1 MKIADF
7 FAQIGFKVD
16 TRGLQEFNDGMNAV
30 VSSVKGLALGLTG
43 VMTAWELMQV
53 KIGKSAQ
60 NMLNFKLYTG
70 EGIEEVRKLATVM
83 QSVNL
88 NFSMDTLL
96 SDISNF
102 KEAVRR
108 GQIFG
113 EGGGVMQTLR
123 MLGVTGL
130 KEGGIETIND
140 LLNALKQVPDEA
152 TRAMILSQAGLS
164 KQWLNVLDLPQDQF
178 ERIFQ
183 ANKDIFPDEKE
194 LKRRQEATLAIYL
207 EWLKLVN
214 LFETKVTDFAPILL
228 DILTRIRDILS
239 DTQKLNLIIEG
250 IKWFAILMGITMVTN
265 GIFGIIRGLWGI
277 ISIVPRAVGALIAL
291 GGAAATGLG
300 KLLGFGGAAAAA
312 KSAGG
317 KAVGAAAAKAV
328 GGRVAGAAAASFIP
342 VVGEIISLGLLAWG
356 AWDLFKLAK
365 NWMGSN
371 NQLPISSTANNS
383 AYESVSYDWNRSLAS
398 MSINAQNV
406 YIKAERVYG
415 GSGGVDTSTVDNN
428 VMRSLYDM
436 EAW

>member
-30 VSSVKGLALGLTG
+30 VNSVKGLALGLTG
-43 VMTAWELMQV
+43 AMSAWELMQLR
-53 KIGKSAQ
+53 IGKNAQ

-70 EGIEEVRKLATVM
+70 ESIEEARKLATVM

-88 NFSMDTLL
+88 SFSMDTLL
-96 SDISNF
+96 SDISKF

-130 KEGGIETIND
+130 KEGGIETIGD
-140 LLNALKQVPDEA
+140 LLKALRQIPDEA
-152 TRAMILSQAGLS
+152 TRAMVLSQAGLS
-164 KQWLNVLDLPQDQF
+164 NQWLNILDLPEGQF
-178 ERIFQ
+178 EKIYQ
-183 ANKDIFPDEKE
+183 ANKEMFPDEKE
-194 LKRRQEATLAIYL
+194 LKRRQEATLAIYV

-214 LFETKVTDFAPILL
+214 LFETKVTDFAPVLL
-228 DILTRIRDILS
+228 DILQRVRDILS
-239 DTQKLNLIIEG
+239 DTRKLNMVVEG
-250 IKWFAILMGITMVTN
+250 IKWFAILFGITMVSN
-265 GIFGIIRGLWGI
+265 GILGIIRGLWGI

-291 GGAAATGLG
+291 GGAAAGGLG
-300 KLLGFGGAAAAA
+300 KLFGVGGGAAAAA

-317 KAVGAAAAKAV
+317 KA
-328 GGRVAGAAAASFIP
+328 AGAAAARAVGGRLAGAGAAAFIP

-365 NWMGSN
+365 NWIGST
-371 NQLPISSTANNS
+371 NQLPTPSTANNS
-383 AYESVSYDWNRSLAS
+383 VYETQSYDWNRSLAN

-415 GSGGVDTSTVDNN
+415 GSSSNDSMVDNN
-428 VMRSLYDM
+428 VTRSLYDM